1 MIPMGNNTKIINIK
15 KLSHKNL
22 ALLNGLVICGSVLI
36 CALLVPTR
44 WPGMEL
50 ANIAPNWLMMWVV
63 AWSIKRSVWQGVV
76 AGIAVG
82 ALQDG
87 LSGSH
92 VPSHIVSL
100 VIVGVLTALL
110 RKQRYIQEELASTA
124 IITFFMS
131 GIAETITALQYIAQT
146 HSGLAEISQSAV
158 WLRYQQVALASGIL
172 SSLWMPVLYYP
183 LNRWWETVESV
194 DD

>member
-1 MIPMGNNTKIINIK
+1 MGINIK
-15 KLSHKNL
+15 KLSKKNL
-22 ALLNGLVICGSVLI
+22 ALLNGLVIAGSVLL

-63 AWSIKRSVWQGVV
+63 AWSIKRSIWQGMT
-76 AGIAVG
+76 AGIAIG
-82 ALQDG
+82 AIHDG

-92 VPSHIVSL
+92 TPSHVVSL
-100 VIVGVLTALL
+100 VVVGVLTALL
-110 RKQRYIQEELASTA
+110 NKQHYIQEELASTA

-131 GIAETITALQYIAQT
+131 GIAEAVTALQYIVLARTGWADIAQST
-146 HSGLAEISQSAV
+146 V
-158 WLRYQQVALASGIL
+158 WLRYQQVALASAIL

-183 LNRWWETVESV
+183 LNRWWESVESV
-194 DD
+194 ED

>member
-1 MIPMGNNTKIINIK
+1 MIININ
-15 KLSHKNL
+15 KLSQKNL
-22 ALLNGLVICGSVLI
+22 ALLNGSVISGSVLI

-63 AWSIKRSVWQGVV
+63 AWSVKRSVWQGMV
-76 AGIAVG
+76 AGVALG
-82 ALQDG
+82 AIQDG

-92 VPSHIVSL
+92 QPSHVVSL

-110 RKQRYIQEELASTA
+110 QKQRYIQEELASTA

-131 GIAETITALQYIAQT
+131 GIAEAITALQYIGQAHT
-146 HSGLAEISQSAV
+146 NPADISSSSI
-158 WLRYQQVALASGIL
+158 WLRYQQVALASAIL

-194 DD
+194 ED